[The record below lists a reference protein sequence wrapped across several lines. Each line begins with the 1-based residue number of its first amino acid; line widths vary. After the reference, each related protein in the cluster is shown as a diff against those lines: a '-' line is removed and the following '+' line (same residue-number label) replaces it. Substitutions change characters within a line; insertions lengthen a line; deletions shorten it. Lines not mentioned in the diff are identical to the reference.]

1 MNWKRAEQTKTPG
14 EGEPSQQQPELSLL
28 SDSLS
33 NANILRGNPAKEL
46 LAFLPAATNPQEP
59 NPRPP
64 TFSRSLCLLQALR
77 SAGRVPFLSPSRSLA
92 AQLLGQL
99 FHGIRCRHSV
109 CTPVLPTT
117 NPSSPPPHLQSL
129 KLILSGIPAR
139 KKDLRGFQ
147 RSEAGG
153 GLCPPFPTRL
163 G

>member
-77 SAGRVPFLSPSRSLA
+77 SAGRVPFLSPSHSLA

-109 CTPVLPTT
+109 CTPIPSHHKSQLPST
-117 NPSSPPPHLQSL
+117 SPAKPQADTVWNSREE
-129 KLILSGIPAR
+129 KG
-139 KKDLRGFQ
+139 
-147 RSEAGG
+147 SEGVSEV
-153 GLCPPFPTRL
+153 
-163 G
+163 